1 MKDKKH
7 KPKKFDPCCYIPN
20 QQYSWYN
27 WEFENRKAQ
36 ELKRQRA
43 KILKNIDNY
52 QKIKNNGNK
61 QQCRK
66 PNIRDS
72 RNLARGEARNKTIST
87 SPRSL

>member
-1 MKDKKH
+1 MKAKKR

-36 ELKRQRA
+36 EQKRQRA
-43 KILKNIDNY
+43 RILKAIDN
-52 QKIKNNGNK
+52 QKFKNNGNK
-61 QQCRK
+61 QCRK
-66 PNIRDS
+66 PNTRDP